1 MGNKYTA
8 EIGAKDAGYTSTI
21 KQINKSTESIGG
33 TMKSVSSSVNAS
45 FASMVK
51 AGAAMAVGFGAVKL
65 AINAVKG
72 VVNEFGDAL
81 DLGGELNDLS
91 SRTGETAGNLLILQ
105 RSFDNAGSSAEKV
118 GPTINKLQKFMDDAA
133 QGGAKQTEVMS
144 RLGVSLEELK
154 GKTPLEQM
162 QIFAKRIS
170 AIQDPT
176 ERSALAMGVFGTKI
190 GGELLPLLQNFSGE
204 VENAKDQL
212 GAMPDAMNR
221 SNAAFDTISDNIKV
235 INTKLRDFAAGFLD
249 RLAPAIEFATTMLTR
264 FDAAAAG
271 MKLGDII
278 KGAGNG
284 ISAFTDA
291 LKAVSLGDFENAW
304 KIAFTA
310 IKLAAAEAINSIYA
324 NIKGLFA
331 AIGVMLE
338 QSGLVA
344 TLDALVSGIANK
356 ITSALRSAI
365 ADFIDAIGV
374 DPWAAKEMRLFSEA
388 DATRAENY
396 FQMVKSGLASLG
408 ENAAAALD
416 PMAEAY
422 DKARD
427 SAGQLIKTGEM
438 QTKLDQQRAALQEK
452 IVEAKEQE
460 AMNTDKVVKKQH
472 EAATIQEKISAINA
486 NIVDLEQA
494 IVQAK
499 QDGNKQ
505 REVELGKQ
513 KAYFE
518 ELKRSL
524 ELGLSETEAIKNA
537 TKARADY
544 VKELSAAEK
553 EVTAELQKQLS
564 LSEDMLET
572 IERMKQEKAIDPSG
586 RLQEKFSQAQ
596 AAGDISGMERV
607 QRQIQMRENKR
618 DVQEAFKEFKGQPER
633 KAGFSLADMAKE
645 LGIETGGKK
654 SADLREEVAAELA
667 KRKGEEVE
675 KAKKEAP
682 ATPKEAKQ
690 EQQQERLGGVVGE
703 ILGVCREIAGKLP
716 QTALGY

>member
-8 EIGAKDAGYTSTI
+8 EIGAKDAGYTSTM

-72 VVNEFGDAL
+72 VVNEFGDAIN
-81 DLGGELNDLS
+81 LGGQLNDLA

-105 RSFDNAGSSAEKV
+105 RSFENAGSSAEKV
-118 GPTINKLQKFMDDAA
+118 GPTINKLQKFMDDAG
-133 QGGAKQTEVMS
+133 QGTKLNIETLQ
-144 RLGVSLEELK
+144 RLGLTYDELK
-154 GKTPLEQM
+154 GKTPTDQM
-162 QIFAKRIS
+162 EIFAKRIT

-176 ERSALAMGVFGTKI
+176 ERASLAMKVFGKS
-190 GGELLPLLQNFSGE
+190 GGELLPMLQNFSGE
-204 VENAKDQL
+204 IETARSQL
-212 GAMPDAMNR
+212 GELPNAMDR
-221 SNAAFDTISDNIKV
+221 SNVAFDKISDNLGVIK
-235 INTKLRDFAAGFLD
+235 TKLRDFAAGFLD

-278 KGAGNG
+278 RGAGNG

-291 LKAVSLGDFENAW
+291 LKAVSLGDFESAW

-331 AIGVMLE
+331 AIGTMLE
-338 QSGLVA
+338 QSGLIA

-356 ITSALRSAI
+356 ITSALRGAI
-365 ADFIDAIGV
+365 ADFLDAIGKV
-374 DPWAAKEMRLFSEA
+374 SAAEEMRLFSEA

-396 FQMVKSGLASLG
+396 FQMVKAGFASLG
-408 ENAAAALD
+408 ENAADALD

-427 SAGQLIKTGEM
+427 SAGQLINTSGM
-438 QTKLDQQRAALQEK
+438 QAQLDRERSALQEK
-452 IVEAKEQE
+452 IAEAKEQE
-460 AMNTDKVVKKQH
+460 AISTDKVVKKQH
-472 EAATIQEKISAINA
+472 EAATIQEKIAAINA
-486 NIVDLEQA
+486 NIVDLEKA

-524 ELGLSETEAIKNA
+524 ELGLSEEEAIKNA

-544 VKELSAAEK
+544 VKELAAVEK

-564 LSEDMLET
+564 LSEDMLGT
-572 IERMKQEKAIDPSG
+572 IERMKQEKSIDPKG
-586 RLQEKFSQAQ
+586 RLQEKFSEAQ

-607 QRQIQMRENKR
+607 QRQIANREEKENLKQAFQ
-618 DVQEAFKEFKGQPER
+618 DFTGDKSKFGKSVQQ
-633 KAGFSLADMAKE
+633 MAKE
-645 LGIETGGKK
+645 LGVDTTGKTSK
-654 SADLREEVAAELA
+654 QLREDVKAELE
-667 KRKGEEVE
+667 KRKNEEVE

-690 EQQQERLGGVVGE
+690 EQQQEKLGGVVGE

>member
-8 EIGAKDAGYTSTI
+8 EIGAKDAGYTSTM

-72 VVNEFGDAL
+72 VVNEFGDAIN
-81 DLGGELNDLS
+81 LGGQLNDLA

-118 GPTINKLQKFMDDAA
+118 GPTINKLQKFMDDAG
-133 QGGAKQTEVMS
+133 QGTKLNIETLQ
-144 RLGVSLEELK
+144 RLGLTYDELK
-154 GKTPLEQM
+154 GKTPTDQM
-162 QIFAKRIS
+162 EIFAKRIT

-176 ERSALAMGVFGTKI
+176 ERAGLAMKVFGKS
-190 GGELLPLLQNFSGE
+190 GGELLPMLQNFSGE
-204 VENAKDQL
+204 IETARSQL
-212 GAMPDAMNR
+212 GELPNVMDR
-221 SNAAFDTISDNIKV
+221 SNVAFDTISDNLSVIK
-235 INTKLRDFAAGFLD
+235 TKLRDFAAGFLD

-278 KGAGNG
+278 RGAGNG

-291 LKAVSLGDFENAW
+291 LKAVSLGDFESAW

-310 IKLAAAEAINSIYA
+310 IKLAAAEAVNSIYA

-356 ITSALRSAI
+356 ITSALRGAI
-365 ADFIDAIGV
+365 ADFLDAIGKV
-374 DPWAAKEMRLFSEA
+374 SAAEEMRLFSEA

-396 FQMVKSGLASLG
+396 FQMVKAGFASLG
-408 ENAAAALD
+408 ENAADALD

-427 SAGQLIKTGEM
+427 SAGQLINTSGM
-438 QTKLDQQRAALQEK
+438 QAQLDRERSALQEK
-452 IVEAKEQE
+452 IAEAKEQE
-460 AMNTDKVVKKQH
+460 AISTDKVVKKQH

-486 NIVDLEQA
+486 NIVDLEKA

-513 KAYFE
+513 KAYYE

-524 ELGLSETEAIKNA
+524 ELGLSETDAIKNA

-544 VKELSAAEK
+544 VKDLAASEK

-564 LSEDMLET
+564 LSEDMLGT
-572 IERMKQEKAIDPSG
+572 IERMKQEKAIDPKG
-586 RLQEKFSQAQ
+586 RLQNEFAEAQ
-596 AAGDISGMERV
+596 AEGNIRQMERIS
-607 QRQIQMRENKR
+607 RQIKGREEEVNL
-618 DVQEAFKEFKGQPER
+618 QEEFK
-633 KAGFSLADMAKE
+633 KATGEEDRAARTSVQDMAKE
-645 LGIETGGKK
+645 LGIDTFGKDSK
-654 SADLREEVAAELA
+654 KLREDVKAELE
-667 KRKGEEVE
+667 KRKNEEVE

-690 EQQQERLGGVVGE
+690 EQQQEKLGGVVGE
-703 ILGVCREIAGKLP
+703 ILGVCKEISGKLP
-716 QTALGY
+716 QHALGY